1 MSLLQMKNICKS
13 FSGVPVLKNVQLTV
27 EKGEVHALLGENGAG
42 KSTLMNVLTG
52 VFPRDKGEIEFD
64 GKELKNI
71 TIKQSENLGIA
82 FVHQELN
89 LFNDLKV
96 YENIFLQKEYT
107 TKFGCLDKKK
117 MIQEAERLF
126 QELGVDIDPT
136 QQVSKLKTSQKQL
149 LEISKALFFKAK
161 LLILDEPTTSLN
173 NDEVAHLFDIVN
185 NLKKKG
191 TSFIFISHK
200 MPEIFRLSDRY
211 TVFRNG
217 EFIGAGNIKD
227 TTPEDVTRMMV
238 GEKYSDQDVYEKRSL
253 GDIILE
259 LKDFSG
265 EGFRNINLAVKK
277 GSIVGL
283 TGLQGAGSSEL
294 MQCMFGVTRA
304 YSGEMR
310 AMGKVMRD
318 HSIHTAMKD
327 QIAMLASNRKEN
339 SVIPDMNILENMY
352 LSEHTLSAWKPAISK
367 KKEIER
373 YKKYKEMLNIK
384 ANSCEDLITSLSG
397 GNQQKVFLAR
407 WLNTDAEI
415 LLLDNPTQGI
425 DVGAKAEIYKLILE
439 LAKQGKTK
447 LIKIAKMV
455 SNFLLKFGIDIRRKI
470 FKQIIDQLGGNLRF
484 VVSGAA
490 AIDKEVA
497 KGFNEFGI
505 LTVQGY
511 GLTETAPVLTA
522 ENEEHI
528 KYGSVGLPMCNVEV
542 AIDNPNEQG
551 IGEVKAKGPNVML
564 GYYEMEEETN
574 EVIKD
579 GWFYTGDL
587 GYLDKD
593 GYLFITGR
601 KKNVIVLKNGK
612 NIYPEE
618 LEILIN
624 NLPYV
629 AESMVFGYPKED
641 DLVLSVKIVYN
652 EEYVEEMFP
661 DLSAYE
667 WEDKIWDDIKKIN
680 KDMANYKH
688 IKKLIVTKEPMIKTT
703 TQKVKRF
710 EEIEK
715 ILKEETK

>member
-238 GEKYSDQDVYEKRSL
+238 GEKYSDQDVYEKR
-253 GDIILE
+253 
-259 LKDFSG
+259 
-265 EGFRNINLAVKK
+265 
-277 GSIVGL
+277 
-283 TGLQGAGSSEL
+283 
-294 MQCMFGVTRA
+294 
-304 YSGEMR
+304 
-310 AMGKVMRD
+310 
-318 HSIHTAMKD
+318 
-327 QIAMLASNRKEN
+327 
-339 SVIPDMNILENMY
+339 
-352 LSEHTLSAWKPAISK
+352 
-367 KKEIER
+367 
-373 YKKYKEMLNIK
+373 
-384 ANSCEDLITSLSG
+384 
-397 GNQQKVFLAR
+397 
-407 WLNTDAEI
+407 
-415 LLLDNPTQGI
+415 
-425 DVGAKAEIYKLILE
+425 
-439 LAKQGKTK
+439 
-447 LIKIAKMV
+447 
-455 SNFLLKFGIDIRRKI
+455 
-470 FKQIIDQLGGNLRF
+470 
-484 VVSGAA
+484 
-490 AIDKEVA
+490 
-497 KGFNEFGI
+497 
-505 LTVQGY
+505 
-511 GLTETAPVLTA
+511 
-522 ENEEHI
+522 
-528 KYGSVGLPMCNVEV
+528 
-542 AIDNPNEQG
+542 
-551 IGEVKAKGPNVML
+551 
-564 GYYEMEEETN
+564 
-574 EVIKD
+574 
-579 GWFYTGDL
+579 
-587 GYLDKD
+587 
-593 GYLFITGR
+593 
-601 KKNVIVLKNGK
+601 
-612 NIYPEE
+612 
-618 LEILIN
+618 
-624 NLPYV
+624 
-629 AESMVFGYPKED
+629 
-641 DLVLSVKIVYN
+641 
-652 EEYVEEMFP
+652 
-661 DLSAYE
+661 
-667 WEDKIWDDIKKIN
+667 
-680 KDMANYKH
+680 
-688 IKKLIVTKEPMIKTT
+688 
-703 TQKVKRF
+703 
-710 EEIEK
+710 
-715 ILKEETK
+715 

>member
-217 EFIGAGNIKD
+217 EFIGSGNIKD

-339 SVIPDMNILENMY
+339 SVIPDMSILENMY
-352 LSEHTLSAWKPAISK
+352 LSEHTLSAWRPAISK
-367 KKEIER
+367 KKEIKN

-397 GNQQKVFLAR
+397 GNQQKVVLA
-407 WLNTDAEI
+407 
-415 LLLDNPTQGI
+415 
-425 DVGAKAEIYKLILE
+425 
-439 LAKQGKTK
+439 
-447 LIKIAKMV
+447 
-455 SNFLLKFGIDIRRKI
+455 
-470 FKQIIDQLGGNLRF
+470 
-484 VVSGAA
+484 
-490 AIDKEVA
+490 KEVA
-497 KGFNEFGI
+497 TEPDIVLMYDITRGVDVGTKKEMFNITKRFAKEGKAVLFYSTDSEELMNVCNSVI
-505 LTVQGY
+505 IMNN
-511 GLTETAPVLTA
+511 GL
-522 ENEEHI
+522 
-528 KYGSVGLPMCNVEV
+528 
-542 AIDNPNEQG
+542 
-551 IGEVKAKGPNVML
+551 
-564 GYYEMEEETN
+564 
-574 EVIKD
+574 
-579 GWFYTGDL
+579 
-587 GYLDKD
+587 
-593 GYLFITGR
+593 ITGR
-601 KKNVIVLKNGK
+601 LDDELISRE
-612 NIYPEE
+612 NI
-618 LEILIN
+618 IR
-624 NLPYV
+624 V
-629 AESMVFGYPKED
+629 
-641 DLVLSVKIVYN
+641 SVG
-652 EEYVEEMFP
+652 
-661 DLSAYE
+661 
-667 WEDKIWDDIKKIN
+667 
-680 KDMANYKH
+680 
-688 IKKLIVTKEPMIKTT
+688 
-703 TQKVKRF
+703 
-710 EEIEK
+710 EK
-715 ILKEETK
+715 PV